1 MAPHSCSPLAPPC
14 PPLIPALPR
23 VPHVGPQAAVATTHL
38 ATCHP
43 PAPRTEVYGS
53 RALDVCFDTGAGGM
67 MGDDV
72 GHVADLLG
80 HTPEVGARYGTA
92 LHIVLKTEW
101 RLEKCRG
108 VL

>member
-1 MAPHSCSPLAPPC
+1 MAVT
-14 PPLIPALPR
+14 R
-23 VPHVGPQAAVATTHL
+23 L
-38 ATCHP
+38 ATCRP

-80 HTPEVGARYGTA
+80 HTPEVGRGCGSS
-92 LHIVLKTEW
+92 
-101 RLEKCRG
+101 RLLG
-108 VL
+108 